1 LHVAHCKRL
10 LYYPMLG
17 NVPRKGRDGGSTT
30 AELNTKNLF
39 ESQLDKNEEK
49 TAASRD
55 DNI

>member
-1 LHVAHCKRL
+1 
-10 LYYPMLG
+10 MLG